1 MATRTRLAFVS
12 ALLVAAMVGCDKSPT
27 SPSRPSLT
35 GTWVG
40 GNFFQACSGA
50 TCQPTGTLTL
60 QLTQSGSTLT
70 GTWTS
75 TQMLGAGPGGTMSG
89 SMNGSSVSMTFT
101 LDVVTPD
108 CSFPIRVT
116 ATVNANQDQ
125 MTGTYATVSCSFLLT
140 GSISLTKQ

>member
-1 MATRTRLAFVS
+1 MATRIRLAVVS
-12 ALLVAAMVGCDKSPT
+12 ALLIAAVGCDTSPT

-40 GNFFQACSGA
+40 GGFFQSCIGA

-89 SMNGSSVSMTFT
+89 SMNGASVSMTFS
-101 LDVVTPD
+101 LNVVTPD
-108 CSFPIRVT
+108 CSFPVRVT

-125 MTGTYATVSCSFLLT
+125 MTGTYATVSCSFILA